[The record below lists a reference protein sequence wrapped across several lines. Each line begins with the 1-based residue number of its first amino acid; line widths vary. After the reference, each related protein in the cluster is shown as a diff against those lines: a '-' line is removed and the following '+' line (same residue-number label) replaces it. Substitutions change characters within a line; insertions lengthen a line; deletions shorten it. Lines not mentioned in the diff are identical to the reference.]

1 MLRRPPRSTR
11 TDTLFPYTTLFRS
24 SQEADGKYYAVTFD
38 TAGAGT
44 LSAEE
49 STSIVI
55 TDKTSNPLEAVDKAL
70 AEVDALRSQLGAV
83 QNRFESTI
91 ANLNNTVNNL
101 SAARSRIKDADQLGR
116 DSCRARGGQYGSN
129 KVAPAAINKKK

>member
-1 MLRRPPRSTR
+1 MRISDWSSDVCSSDLQAVLDDNGVATGK
-11 TDTLFPYTTLFRS
+11 YV
-24 SQEADGKYYAVTFD
+24 SQEADGKYYDVTFD

-70 AEVDALRSQLGAV
+70 AEVDALRSQPGAV

-91 ANLNNTVNNL
+91 PKLNNTKN
-101 SAARSRIKDADQLGR
+101 GR
-116 DSCRARGGQYGSN
+116 ASGRASGGQEG
-129 KVAPAAINKKK
+129 